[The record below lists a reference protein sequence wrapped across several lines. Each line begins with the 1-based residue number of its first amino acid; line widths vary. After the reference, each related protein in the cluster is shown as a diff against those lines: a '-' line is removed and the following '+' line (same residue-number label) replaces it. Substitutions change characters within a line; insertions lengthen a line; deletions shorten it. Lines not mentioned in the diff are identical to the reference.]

1 LRAIKLNIKTNTPY
15 GVLGT
20 KNHFFRRKIS
30 MKTKSRKRMLISSV
44 AMLLVAM
51 LALGTATF
59 AWFTSSTVATA
70 KGINVQTIKASELQ
84 ISSATSDWGTL
95 VNYGLENK
103 TLLPASTAN
112 GTAWFKANAAVRT
125 AFTADADTVASVST
139 DEAGSYYFKDQL
151 NVRNNGAADVTDV
164 TISFSVPNNYLRVAL
179 VETSAKGTGKANTG
193 TFTTS
198 VYDADGA
205 AYNAYTSTSATTS
218 ITPKTTYTINIGTLS
233 KDQAKYYNLYVW
245 FEGQDV
251 DCKDA
256 NAGAVIKDIEFT
268 VSGTTDSNQ

>member
-1 LRAIKLNIKTNTPY
+1 
-15 GVLGT
+15 
-20 KNHFFRRKIS
+20 

-84 ISSATSDWGTL
+84 ISSATGSWGTL
-95 VNYGLENK
+95 VNYNVSNK
-103 TLLPASTAN
+103 TLLPASTAD
-112 GTAWFKANAAVRT
+112 GTAWFKANAADKG
-125 AFTADADTVASVST
+125 AFTADANTVASVSA
-139 DEAGSYYFKDQL
+139 DEAGSYYFVDQL
-151 NVRNNGAADVTDV
+151 NVRNNGEADVTNV
-164 TISFSVPNNYLRVAL
+164 TISFSVPDNYLRVAL
-179 VETSAKGTGKANTG
+179 VEAGEKGTGKAITG
-193 TFTTS
+193 TFSTS

-205 AYNAYTSTSATTS
+205 AYDAYTSTSKTTS
-218 ITPKTTYTINIGTLS
+218 ISPKTACSINVGTLS

-251 DCKDA
+251 DCYDT

-268 VSGTTDSNQ
+268 VSGTTDTNQ